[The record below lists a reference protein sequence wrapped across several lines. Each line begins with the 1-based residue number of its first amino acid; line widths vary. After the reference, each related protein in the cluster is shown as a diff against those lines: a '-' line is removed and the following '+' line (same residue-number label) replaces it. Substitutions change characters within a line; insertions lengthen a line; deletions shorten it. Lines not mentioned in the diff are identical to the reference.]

1 MLIERIVVGELDS
14 NCYLA
19 AAHPGGKAA
28 VIDPGADMRVIK
40 RRLEKNKL
48 SAECVINTHGHAD
61 HIGCDNEFGLPVYVH
76 MLDRVFL
83 LKPELNMSAALGSP
97 FSVTAEI
104 RELEDNQVITAGGVE
119 MRVIHLPGHTPG
131 GIALLCEDEGRKILF
146 SGDSLFRGSIGRSD
160 LPCGDGVALLESLR
174 ERILTLPEDT
184 PVYPGHGESTT
195 IGEEKR
201 KNPFLR

>member
-14 NCYLA
+14 NCYVV
-19 AAHPGGKAA
+19 AAHSGGKAA
-28 VIDPGADMRVIK
+28 VIDPGADIQVIK
-40 RRLEKNKL
+40 RQLEKNKL
-48 SAECVINTHGHAD
+48 SAECVINTHGHID

-76 MLDRVFL
+76 MLDRAFL

-104 RELEDNQVITAGGVE
+104 RELEDNQVITAGEVE

-131 GIALLCEDEGRKILF
+131 GIALLCEDEGRKVLL
-146 SGDSLFRGSIGRSD
+146 SGDSLFRGTIGRSD
-160 LPCGDGVALLESLR
+160 LPCGDGDALLESLR

>member
-14 NCYLA
+14 NCYVV
-19 AAHPGGKAA
+19 AAHSGGKAA
-28 VIDPGADMRVIK
+28 VIDPGADIRVIK
-40 RRLEKNKL
+40 RRLEKHKL

-76 MLDRVFL
+76 MLDRAFL

-160 LPCGDGVALLESLR
+160 LPCGDGDALLESLR
-174 ERILTLPEDT
+174 ERILTLSEDT

>member
-1 MLIERIVVGELDS
+1 
-14 NCYLA
+14 
-19 AAHPGGKAA
+19 
-28 VIDPGADMRVIK
+28 
-40 RRLEKNKL
+40 
-48 SAECVINTHGHAD
+48 
-61 HIGCDNEFGLPVYVH
+61 
-76 MLDRVFL
+76 
-83 LKPELNMSAALGSP
+83 LNMSAALGSP